1 MLLLIILPGNL
12 LQLKQLWIRHQMQ
25 EQLEQ
30 ANNITITHLQPGNIE
45 WIRKGKEMRINGAM
59 FDVEKY
65 TLETDG
71 TITVHGLFDSA
82 EDKLAMEV
90 AQTQNSNGSNTRK
103 IFEQYLNNILQL
115 PQQQYRFE
123 NFVINT
129 LNSFPQ
135 VRHQDIT
142 ECNRETIKPP
152 PKASLI

>member
-45 WIRKGKEMRINGAM
+45 WIHKGKEMRINGAM

-103 IFEQYLNNILQL
+103 IFEQYLSKILQL

-135 VRHQDIT
+135 VRHQNIT

>member
-45 WIRKGKEMRINGAM
+45 WIHKGKEMRINGAM

-65 TLETDG
+65 ILETDG
-71 TITVHGLFDSA
+71 TITVQGLFDSA
-82 EDKLAMEV
+82 EDKLALEV
-90 AQTQNSNGSNTRK
+90 AETQNNNSTTK

-115 PQQQYRFE
+115 PQQQYHFE
-123 NFVINT
+123 GFTINT
-129 LNSFPQ
+129 PHPFPQ

-142 ECNRETIKPP
+142 EGNRETIKPP

>member
-1 MLLLIILPGNL
+1 
-12 LQLKQLWIRHQMQ
+12 MQ

-30 ANNITITHLQPGNIE
+30 ANDITITHLQPGNIE

-65 TLETDG
+65 ILETDG

-82 EDKLAMEV
+82 EDKLALEV
-90 AQTQNSNGSNTRK
+90 AQTQNNNGNGTRK

-115 PQQQYRFE
+115 PQQQYCLE
-123 NFVINT
+123 DFVINT
-129 LNSFPQ
+129 HNSFPQ
-135 VRHQDIT
+135 VHQQNIT

-152 PKASLI
+152 PKASLV